1 MNKFIEKEKK
11 YLSDIGVKCMLKLL
25 LTVVL
30 SQLSRVM
37 AEKRKGTLLQVRG
50 LVNGIITIAVASSYS
65 RMIRGDWLP
74 SPLQE
79 PEPKW
84 DLGLGIGMAG

>member
-37 AEKRKGTLLQVRG
+37 AEKMEESLSQIRRW
-50 LVNGIITIAVASSYS
+50 VNGRITIAVARSYS
-65 RMIRGDWLP
+65 QMIRRTRLP
-74 SPLQE
+74 SHLRQR
-79 PEPKW
+79 KQ
-84 DLGLGIGMAG
+84 GLDTESGIRLAG